1 MLENLPIYIYFTFG
15 LSTLVTLW
23 LFYAVVR
30 KSSFKSINEKSTLVL
45 MSLIGWLFV
54 QAILSCFNVYNSDT
68 SAFPQKI
75 VLFGILPTIILILSV
90 FLTIKGRNLVDS
102 LSLENLLSIH
112 FVRIPV
118 EVVLYWL
125 YLEKKIPELMT
136 FEGRNW
142 DIIIG
147 FSAILIYI
155 LNFRKQRI
163 TKKLLLVWNVIG
175 LVFLFNIV
183 GNALLSSPSPIQQ
196 FAFEQPNIA
205 ILYFP
210 FSWLPTFIVPC
221 VLFAHLASIRLLLKK
236 KNTESSKF

>member
-1 MLENLPIYIYFTFG
+1 MLENLPIYIYLVFG
-15 LSTLVTLW
+15 LSTIMTLW
-23 LFYAVVR
+23 LLYTVL
-30 KSSFKSINEKSTLVL
+30 KKSTLAIVG
-45 MSLIGWLFV
+45 LIGWLIV
-54 QAILSCFNVYNSDT
+54 QAILSYFNVYNSDT
-68 SAFPQKI
+68 SAFPPKI

-90 FLTIKGRNLVDS
+90 FLMRKGRNFVDS
-102 LSLENLLSIH
+102 LSLNYLLCIH

-147 FSAILIYI
+147 FSAILIYV
-155 LNFRKQRI
+155 LDFQKQRI

-210 FSWLPTFIVPC
+210 FSWLPTFIVPI
-221 VLFAHLASIRLLLKK
+221 VLFAHLVSIRLLLKK
-236 KNTESSKF
+236 KNTKSS

>member
-1 MLENLPIYIYFTFG
+1 MLESLPIYIYLFFGFTTF
-15 LSTLVTLW
+15 LTLW
-23 LFYAVVR
+23 LFFTVLKISTFESTR
-30 KSSFKSINEKSTLVL
+30 EKSTLVL
-45 MSLIGWLFV
+45 LCLIGWLLI
-54 QAILSCFNVYNSDT
+54 QAILSYFNVYNSDT
-68 SAFPQKI
+68 EAFPPKI
-75 VLFGILPTIILILSV
+75 VLFGILPTILLIISV
-90 FLTIKGRNLVDS
+90 FLTQKGRTFIDNLA
-102 LSLENLLSIH
+102 LKNLLTIH

-125 YLEKKIPELMT
+125 FLEKKIPELMT

-147 FSAILIYI
+147 FSAIFIYVRG
-155 LNFRKQRI
+155 FQKQRI
-163 TKKLLLVWNVIG
+163 SAKLMLVWNVIG
-175 LVFLFNIV
+175 LGFLINIV

-210 FSWLPTFIVPC
+210 FSWLPTFIVPI

-236 KNTESSKF
+236 QKTKSS